1 MKLKRAQRE
10 LLLSWIAEG
19 LTSDTINERAATVD
33 QPFVVTR
40 QNVHQYRQRYSVR
53 IDEINQAA
61 DFAALHEGLSK
72 KENRVLLLH
81 KLAQKLSKDI
91 FENKLLWV
99 SMVKGIG
106 SQDNYE
112 RVEYEEFNKAEVE
125 SLRGVLD
132 DIAREVGDR
141 SKIEQPPVN
150 LNLSIDGLQAVLDK
164 AYGNTGS

>member
-1 MKLKRAQRE
+1 LGQH
-10 LLLSWIAEG
+10 G
-19 LTSDTINERAATVD
+19 
-33 QPFVVTR
+33 
-40 QNVHQYRQRYSVR
+40 
-53 IDEINQAA
+53 
-61 DFAALHEGLSK
+61 
-72 KENRVLLLH
+72 
-81 KLAQKLSKDI
+81 
-91 FENKLLWV
+91 
-99 SMVKGIG
+99 KGIG